1 MTIIASRID
10 GRLIHGQVAN
20 LWTSKLSI
28 SRLMVVDDVMS
39 QDTIGKQ
46 GLKLATPAGVKLS
59 VLPVEKAAANII
71 AGNYDT
77 QRVMIVARH
86 PEEFLSLIESGVPI
100 TEINVGNMSQSEQ
113 TRSIT
118 RSVNVLDTHIDTF
131 IKLDEKGIKLINQM
145 SPQENAVDFIK
156 ILKKVLSDS

>member
-118 RSVNVLDTHIDTF
+118 RSVNVLDEHIDTF
-131 IKLDEKGIKLINQM
+131 LKLDEKGIKLINQM

-156 ILKKVLSDS
+156 ILKKALSDS